1 MNRVMPESKEKNA
14 MNAAARKI
22 RMGFVGGGEGAFI
35 AQAHRQAAGLDGRF
49 ALTCGAFSRDPQNNQ
64 RTAAA
69 LGLPAERCYD
79 SWQTLLAA
87 ESALPADQ
95 RMELLVIVTP
105 NHLHAPIAEQ
115 ALRSGFHVFSEKPAA
130 LNLAE
135 VQALRDTVARSQRI
149 YGLAHTYLGYPMVW
163 QAREMVASGAIGEL
177 RKVLVEYPQGWLSTD
192 VAGQG
197 NKQAGWRDNPEQ
209 SGIGGCIGDIGTH
222 AFSLAEF
229 VAGQQIRFISAMLGS
244 HVSGRQLDDDASMLF
259 KMSDGA
265 SGVLIASQV
274 CAGEENPLKIRLYGD
289 KGGLEWRQEE
299 PASLIHRPLNE
310 PMRVLRS
317 GVGQAWLCAA
327 ATQRMRLPAG
337 HPEGYLEAMANLYGD
352 LAQAIL
358 KGSNGPGAPGVPGI
372 DTGWRGMAFI
382 ETALINHHGAAKWS
396 EIPDLPT
403 GAAS

>member
-1 MNRVMPESKEKNA
+1 MI
-14 MNAAARKI
+14 AAGRKI

-49 ALTCGAFSRDPQNNQ
+49 ELVCGAFSRDAHNNQ
-64 RTAAA
+64 RSGAA
-69 LGLPAERCYD
+69 LGLPAQRCYD
-79 SWQTLLAA
+79 AWQDMLAA
-87 ESALPADQ
+87 EHALPADQ

-105 NHLHAPIAEQ
+105 NHLHAPIASA
-115 ALRSGFHVFSEKPAA
+115 ALSAGFHVFSEKPAA
-130 LNLAE
+130 LNLAQ
-135 VQALRDTVARSQRI
+135 VQDLARVVNNSQRI
-149 YGLAHTYLGYPMVW
+149 YALAHTYLGYAMVW
-163 QAREMVASGAIGEL
+163 QAREMVANGEIGRL
-177 RKVLVEYPQGWLSTD
+177 RKVLVEYPQGWLSSD

-229 VAGQQIRFISAMLGS
+229 VAGQSIQFISAMLGS
-244 HVSGRQLDDDASMLF
+244 HLSSRQLDDDASMLF
-259 KMSDGA
+259 KMADGA

-317 GVGQAWLCAA
+317 GLGQPWLCAN
-327 ATQRMRLPAG
+327 ATRRMRLPAG

-352 LAQAIL
+352 LAQAIFQ
-358 KGSNGPGAPGVPGI
+358 GASGPDAPGVPGI
-372 DTGWRGMAFI
+372 ATGLRGMAFI
-382 ETALINHHGAAKWS
+382 ETAIANHRGEAKWTQ
-396 EIPDLPT
+396 IPDLAN
-403 GAAS
+403 GAPANER